1 MKEIKTPLYLKIFLI
16 FLSLLLSLSSFAF
29 FEDIKFDIM
38 QEKFLISTIFNFI
51 ILTLF
56 FFILKGNLLA
66 VKIWFFLP
74 LIIYL
79 WVIFGGFYWFIFLFV
94 AIAFSWNSFLPFSFI
109 LFFIIILI
117 LYYIFLFKFYKILKN
132 SENKEIEKNKNF
144 SSKKIWFLLIFLAL
158 WPILFYIFENKD
170 NIFMSSKSR
179 EIEKNFKEIEY
190 YYLPDYDTETK
201 NLANFLEFE
210 LWVNS
215 HLYDYNIEQK
225 ERPKFY
231 YSWESE
237 LREKIFSCV
246 FNYSCYWR
254 MEDLKMHYKL
264 ETNKDFQN
272 PVEVANLLKE
282 EIPKIFYTN
291 IKKYDNFEN
300 IYKFENF
307 YNNNYISQYLWK
319 FFYETEKDLFYFAE
333 VKKEEEFLKIL
344 KINFYLFEKL
354 INWVWDNFM
363 THQIK
368 SNFGIINYAL
378 DKNFLSKKWK
388 SEIKNILENFWNN
401 FNEEEIVENIFIYK
415 KNVKY
420 SPPKKSE
427 IREYVKENL
436 KELKIVLQEKENI
449 LKKL

>member
-16 FLSLLLSLSSFAF
+16 FLGLLSLSSFAF
-29 FEDIKFDIM
+29 FEFDIM
-38 QEKFLISTIFNFI
+38 QEEFLISAVFNFI

-79 WVIFGGFYWFIFLFV
+79 WVIFGGFSWFIFLFV
-94 AIAFSWNSFLPFSFI
+94 AIGFSWNSFLLFSFI

-144 SSKKIWFLLIFLAL
+144 FSKKIWFLLIFLAL

-190 YYLPDYDTETK
+190 YYLPNYDTETK

-215 HLYDYNIEQK
+215 YRYDYDIEQK

-231 YSWESE
+231 YSSNSN
-237 LREKIFSCV
+237 KVPFSCIH
-246 FNYSCYWR
+246 NYNCYWIN
-254 MEDLKMHYKL
+254 E
-264 ETNKDFQN
+264 N
-272 PVEVANLLKE
+272 LKE
-282 EIPKIFYTN
+282 NFEKNFFRN

-307 YNNNYISQYLWK
+307 YDNNFISQYLWK

-427 IREYVKENL
+427 IREYVKENI
-436 KELKIVLQEKENI
+436 KELKTVLQEKENI